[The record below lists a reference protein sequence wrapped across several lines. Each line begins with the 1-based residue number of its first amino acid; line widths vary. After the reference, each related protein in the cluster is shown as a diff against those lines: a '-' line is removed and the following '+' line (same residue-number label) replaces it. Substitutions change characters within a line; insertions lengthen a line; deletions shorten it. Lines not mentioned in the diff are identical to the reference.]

1 MDPSLVSLVDSQMSS
16 NVMSEES
23 SIHKGAGYDEA
34 FDSGDESEDFSPLL
48 GRETSAQSLDGKDEG
63 YVEGSEEVGVEVGKK
78 GSWGDGVMTM
88 TRRMVTMTRR
98 MMERNLMKGPQWVL
112 KTTVPLFFLRSRP
125 STSFYL

>member
-23 SIHKGAGYDEA
+23 SIHEGAGYDEA
-34 FDSGDESEDFSPLL
+34 FNSGDESEDFSPLL
-48 GRETSAQSLDGKDEG
+48 GREMSAQSLDGKDEG

-98 MMERNLMKGPQWVL
+98 MMERNLVKGPQ
-112 KTTVPLFFLRSRP
+112 
-125 STSFYL
+125 

>member
-23 SIHKGAGYDEA
+23 SIHEGAGYDEA

-48 GRETSAQSLDGKDEG
+48 GREMSAQSLDGKDEG

-98 MMERNLMKGPQWVL
+98 MMERNLVKGPQ
-112 KTTVPLFFLRSRP
+112 
-125 STSFYL
+125 